1 MPPDAPRDWACALE
15 HEPRRGLSDILARLR
30 RDVETRLDEPTAPRW
45 ARPLGWAIAVA
56 IVVIVIIAV
65 ISANPL

>member
-1 MPPDAPRDWACALE
+1 MER
-15 HEPRRGLSDILARLR
+15 EPRRGLSDILARLR
-30 RDVETRLDEPTAPRW
+30 RDVETRLDEPTVPRW